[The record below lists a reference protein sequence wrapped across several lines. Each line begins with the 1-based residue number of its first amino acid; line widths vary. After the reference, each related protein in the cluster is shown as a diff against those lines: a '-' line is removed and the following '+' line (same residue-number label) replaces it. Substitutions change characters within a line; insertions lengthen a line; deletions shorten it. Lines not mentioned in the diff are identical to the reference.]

1 MQSVLEFHVV
11 LMCIILQ
18 KGLINFVHPTERYEK
33 CVMAPN
39 HCELTFLGFPAF
51 IFNYPV
57 CLTSKF

>member
-39 HCELTFLGFPAF
+39 HCELTFLG
-51 IFNYPV
+51 
-57 CLTSKF
+57 